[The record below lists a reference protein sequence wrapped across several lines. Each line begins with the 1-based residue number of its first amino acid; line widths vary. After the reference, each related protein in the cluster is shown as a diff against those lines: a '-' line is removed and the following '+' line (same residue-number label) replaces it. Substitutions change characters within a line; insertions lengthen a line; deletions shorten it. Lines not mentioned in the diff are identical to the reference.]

1 MRVNDNYKEVNA
13 ASQIHDAQSTYSAYR
28 ELLRQRKA
36 YKEIFIYGDFAIVD
50 EDNDRILAYK
60 RIASNG
66 DTALVVC
73 NFSSEN
79 VAWQFAGK
87 PSEIIFSPA
96 GKTMADVNG
105 HVELGPYEAI
115 ALLL

>member
-1 MRVNDNYKEVNA
+1 MRVNDNYKEINA

-28 ELLRQRKA
+28 ELLQQRKA
-36 YKEIFIYGDFAIVD
+36 YKDIFIYGDFAIVD

-60 RIASNG
+60 RLAANG

-79 VAWQFAGK
+79 VTWQFEGK
-87 PSEIIFSPA
+87 PSEVIISPA
-96 GKTMADVNG
+96 GKTTADVNG